1 VIVDEDGN
9 EVPGGATEHDTT
21 ISRMELMG
29 AIDALESVRFVAGP
43 CVVLVYSDSEY
54 VVTHDTII
62 SYGPNNGVAGC
73 GIRWTHVYSTYMGT
87 QAERAVQGF
96 RPDLVFVD
104 PPEVPG
110 QQFVD

>member
-1 VIVDEDGN
+1 VRN
-9 EVPGGATEHDTT
+9 PKLPAAT
-21 ISRMELMG
+21 L
-29 AIDALESVRFVAGP
+29 
-43 CVVLVYSDSEY
+43 LVGTFHSHCNACGQECDPKDN
-54 VVTHDTII
+54 THDTII

-73 GIRWTHVYSTYMGT
+73 GIRWTYVYSTYIGT
-87 QAERAVQGF
+87 RAERAVQGF